1 MVYLIPQNITFKKSM
16 ARTAKTH
23 GQREVEDLAGGGIS
37 PHQNLIVGQGTMSY
51 LNLVQGQGTMPLEG
65 K

>member
-1 MVYLIPQNITFKKSM
+1 MLVNFLFKKLM

-23 GQREVEDLAGGGIS
+23 GQREVEDLAGRGTS

-51 LNLVQGQGTMPLEG
+51 LNWVQGQGTMPLEG
-65 K
+65 N